1 MTRARYSK
9 RLFEQRF
16 RRRLLVVAVLFA
28 ICGASLLARAAQLQ
42 LFDQGFLAGQGDAR
56 HLRTVKIAAH
66 RGMITD
72 RHGEPLAVS
81 TPVDSLWANPKKL
94 LTATDRLAEL
104 ADALGGE
111 RERLLATLTRN
122 SDREFLYLARH
133 LPPQRAAEILALDI
147 PGVGSQREYRRYYPA
162 GEVAGHVLG
171 FTDLDDRGLEGL
183 ELAYDPWLAGESGAK
198 RVLRDRLGRTVE
210 DVESISASRA
220 GRDLRTSLDLRIQ
233 YLAYRALKRGVQ
245 DHKATAGSLVILDV
259 GTGEVLAMVN
269 QPGYNPN
276 DRRRF
281 DIARF
286 RNQAAT
292 DIFEPGSSMKPFI
305 VAAALESGRYS
316 VDTVVDTSPGHI
328 VVGAKTIEDKRN
340 LGRIPLTTVLTKSSN
355 VGASRIALSLDSAQL
370 WTVLDAF
377 GIGQLTD
384 SGFPGE
390 SAGLLSHHEHWRELG
405 QAVLAYGYGL
415 SVTTVQLAQ
424 AYAALGAGGQRRPVS
439 LLALS
444 DLPQPIP
451 VISPESA
458 HAVLAMMETVVSAD
472 GTAVKAVVPGFRVAG
487 KTGTVRKATAGGY
500 SDKRHIAVFGGLAP
514 ASKPRLAV
522 VVVIHEP
529 SGNKY
534 YAGDVAA
541 PVFAEVVAASLRV
554 LGVPPD
560 RAPAASQEQRVIQA
574 MRQP

>member
-1 MTRARYSK
+1 MSQVRFTKQR
-9 RLFEQRF
+9 FQQRF
-16 RRRLLVVAVLFA
+16 RRRLLLVAALFA
-28 ICGASLLARAAQLQ
+28 VCGASLLARAAQLQ
-42 LFDQGFLAGQGDAR
+42 LFDQDFLAGQGDAR
-56 HLRTVKIAAH
+56 HLRTVEIAAH

-81 TPVDSLWANPKKL
+81 TPVDSLWANPGEL

-111 RERLLATLTRN
+111 PERLLATLTRN
-122 SDREFLYLARH
+122 SGREFLYLARH
-133 LPPQRAAEILALDI
+133 LPPQRAAEILALEI

-162 GEVAGHVLG
+162 GEVTGHVLG
-171 FTDLDDRGLEGL
+171 FTDLDDQGLEGL
-183 ELAYDPWLAGESGAK
+183 ELAYDPWLAGEPGAK
-198 RVLRDRLGRTVE
+198 RVLRDRLGRIVE
-210 DVESISASRA
+210 DVESIRSPRA
-220 GRDLRTSLDLRIQ
+220 GRTLRTSLDLRIQ

-245 DHKATAGSLVILDV
+245 DHGARAGSLVILDV
-259 GTGEVLAMVN
+259 HTGEVLAMVN

-281 DIARF
+281 DVARF

-292 DIFEPGSSMKPFI
+292 DIFEPGSSLKPFI
-305 VAAALESGRYS
+305 VAAALESGRYAA
-316 VDTVVDTSPGHI
+316 DTVLDTSPGYF
-328 VVGAKTIEDKRN
+328 VVGVKTIEDKHN

-355 VGASRIALSLDSAQL
+355 VGASRIALSLESDQL
-370 WTVLDAF
+370 WSVLDAF

-390 SAGLLSHHEHWRELG
+390 SAGLLTHHKHWRELG

-415 SVTTVQLAQ
+415 SVTTLQLAQ
-424 AYAALGAGGQRRPVS
+424 AYAVLGADGQRRPIS
-439 LLALS
+439 LLAV
-444 DLPQPIP
+444 DDPPRPIR
-451 VISPESA
+451 VIASETARS
-458 HAVLAMMETVVSAD
+458 VLGMLETVVSPD
-472 GTAVKAVVPGFRVAG
+472 GTAMKATVPGYRVAG

-500 SDKRHIAVFGGLAP
+500 SEKRHSAVFGGLAP
-514 ASKPRLAV
+514 ASRPRLAV

-529 SGNKY
+529 SGDKY

-541 PVFAEVVAASLRV
+541 PVFAEVTAAALRV

-560 RAPAASQEQRVIQA
+560 QAPPASEAQRVIQA
-574 MRQP
+574 MREP